1 MSKPVLVVTAH
12 SVDAVETRLEQEF
25 DPRRKEHGARFTLE
39 ELLCSG

>member
-1 MSKPVLVVTAH
+1 MSEPVLLVTAH
-12 SVDAVETRLEQEF
+12 FVDPVETRLEREF